1 MLLLDLMVVDTLQV
15 FASGIG
21 FRATVVNAMDTSLE
35 RGSQTK
41 KISRSAKQGAPVQ
54 KKVKHNDTRETV
66 SSIQELDTDAERD
79 ARARTLTTLLAALN
93 YNIANAKASA
103 KAFSTVEPYP
113 VILSNPLP
121 NNEVPSSLIKTMKI
135 WNLMAQLFVRS
146 HEIVA
151 ILPKQGGSTSSFSMV
166 VSTDSDSDEDD
177 GGEVLAT
184 AKGIDT
190 DSCPSGYFV
199 ARNPRPKSPI
209 AGGPFATIDG
219 VIIGTTSPQE
229 IADLKSVL
237 TKEDLAAYLHKFTR
251 VSFTTHVASIEL
263 LLNRIVTVS
272 HSGPEQCKAS
282 EVELLM
288 RYITFRS
295 APKMQRRFQS
305 VEFRNLQ
312 MAMRGLTQE
321 KIRAVFPFPKA
332 RELSRAEA
340 LAFADVL
347 DETVNRE
354 AYPNLLEQY
363 NASDSGDGIFYS
375 LDTVWEFH
383 QLFLFVLAK
392 AEESINN
399 VQQHTKAHSQRTLQ
413 QLDEE
418 LQQAETWMGYLNLLI
433 HCLPL
438 VDKHIEALEPIL
450 KCWKPEDVPM
460 PEAAEQTPTQDTND
474 LDSPRDMDE
483 EDDDMKLEIKSAAQ
497 WNRAARECL
506 WLSVSMQH
514 AVHAL
519 TTESIL
525 PASAQPIRLTVLDS
539 PGTSVGMHD
548 WEGVLQCIYRTSA
561 IGITGEEAVATLQ
574 EYGQM
579 HKTKSTAILRST
591 SETSKPTF
599 TFTGRWHAEA
609 YLATLRYQSLFNP
622 HRLVDTE
629 LEDLQ
634 YEISN
639 SYAHIGVSKRCCPM
653 CTKLIS
659 LLFPGNADGGTHSLV
674 VLADHHNVYPTALP
688 PFLPKHV
695 ARDFLQWL
703 EELVRRAVDRLVLKR
718 RRASAQ
724 SVKSAK
730 SVDSKGQSPEGRS
743 KEMSVLGQ
751 LMRIRLG
758 ASKTKGFGLRFGDE
772 GEPLR
777 NFSPL

>member
-1 MLLLDLMVVDTLQV
+1 
-15 FASGIG
+15 
-21 FRATVVNAMDTSLE
+21 MDTSLE
-35 RGSQTK
+35 KCSQTN
-41 KISRSAKQGAPVQ
+41 KISRFAKQEASAQ
-54 KKVKHNDTRETV
+54 KKVKRNDTRETV
-66 SSIQELDTDAERD
+66 VSIQELNTDVERD

-121 NNEVPSSLIKTMKI
+121 NNEVSSSLIKTMKI

-166 VSTDSDSDEDD
+166 LSTDSDSDEDD

-209 AGGPFATIDG
+209 AGGPFTTIDG

-229 IADLKSVL
+229 IAALESVY
-237 TKEDLAAYLHKFTR
+237 TKEDLAAYLHKYTK
-251 VSFTTHVASIEL
+251 VSFITHVASIEL
-263 LLNRIVTVS
+263 LLNRIITVS
-272 HSGPEQCKAS
+272 HSRSEEGKAI

-295 APKMQRRFQS
+295 APKMQRRFES
-305 VEFRNLQ
+305 LEFKSFQ
-312 MAMRGLTQE
+312 MAMRGLTRE
-321 KIRAVFPFPKA
+321 KMCAVFPFAKA

-347 DETVNRE
+347 EETGNQE

-363 NASDSGDGIFYS
+363 NASNSGDGIFYS

-383 QLFLFVLAK
+383 QLFLFVLQK
-392 AEESINN
+392 AEGSVNN
-399 VQQHTKAHSQRTLQ
+399 VQQHTTGHCQTTLQ

-418 LQQAETWMGYLNLLI
+418 LQQAEAWIGYLNLFI
-433 HCLPL
+433 HSLPL

-450 KCWKPEDVPM
+450 KCWKAEDVPM
-460 PEAAEQTPTQDTND
+460 PEVAEQTPTQDTNA
-474 LDSPRDMDE
+474 LESPRDMDDE
-483 EDDDMKLEIKSAAQ
+483 EDDMKLEIKSAAQ
-497 WNRAARECL
+497 WNRAGRECL

-514 AVHAL
+514 AVHVL
-519 TTESIL
+519 TTKSIL

-539 PGTSVGMHD
+539 PVTSVRMHD
-548 WEGVLQCIYRTSA
+548 WEGVLQCIYKTSA
-561 IGITGEEAVATLQ
+561 IGITGEEAVTTLQ

-579 HKTKSTAILRST
+579 HKTRSTAILRST
-591 SETSKPTF
+591 SETSKPTYG
-599 TFTGRWHAEA
+599 FTGRWHAEA
-609 YLATLRYQSLFNP
+609 YLATLQYQSLFNP
-622 HRLVDTE
+622 HRLVNTE

-688 PFLPKHV
+688 PFLPEHV
-695 ARDFLQWL
+695 AREFLQWL
-703 EELVRRAVDRLVLKR
+703 EGLVRRAVDRLVLKR
-718 RRASAQ
+718 RRASSQ

-730 SVDSKGQSPEGRS
+730 SVDSKGQSPESGS
-743 KEMSVLGQ
+743 KEMGVLGQ

-758 ASKTKGFGLRFGDE
+758 ASKSKGFALRFEIE

-777 NFSPL
+777 NLSPL